1 MLEGR
6 IYKLLAGTY
15 YVDTSLGAIEAKAK
29 GSFRSESVLPRVGD
43 RVRLESS
50 GGAYRICEILPRRN
64 CLLRPM
70 VSNVDRLVIVLA
82 VQKPLPDLMLAE
94 KMIIASRKADIEP
107 VIAINKSEIDMQ
119 RAKELASEFAQ
130 ADIQTFVLSCR
141 EGLGLA
147 EFKAYMRQGVSC
159 FSGQSAVGKSSLTQ
173 QLIPGAHLVTGD
185 LSKKTDRGKHTTR
198 HCELYRIDGG
208 GYVADTP
215 GFSLLE
221 EEVIDPAALQE
232 LFDPKY
238 SLLSLKCRFSGCSHT
253 AEPDCAVKKAAES
266 GAVSKERYERYCR
279 LYAGIKDNWRK
290 RYD

>member
-43 RVRLESS
+43 RVLLESS

-173 QLIPGAHLVTGD
+173 QLIPDAHLVTGD

-208 GYVADTP
+208 SAVAD
-215 GFSLLE
+215 
-221 EEVIDPAALQE
+221 
-232 LFDPKY
+232 
-238 SLLSLKCRFSGCSHT
+238 
-253 AEPDCAVKKAAES
+253 ES
-266 GAVSKERYERYCR
+266 CQ
-279 LYAGIKDNWRK
+279 
-290 RYD
+290 

>member
-173 QLIPGAHLVTGD
+173 QLIPGAHLVTGV

-232 LFDPKY
+232 LFDPQY
-238 SLLSLKCRFSGCSHT
+238 GRLASKCRFRGCSHT

>member
-15 YVDTSLGAIEAKAK
+15 YVDTPMGAMAAKAK

-43 RVRLESS
+43 CVRLESS

-141 EGLGLA
+141 EGVGLE

-208 GYVADTP
+208 GYVVDTP

-232 LFDPKY
+232 LFDPQY
-238 SLLSLKCRFSGCSHT
+238 GLLASKCRFRGCSHT
-253 AEPDCAVKKAAES
+253 AEPDCAVKKAAEI

>member
-43 RVRLESS
+43 RVLLESS

-173 QLIPGAHLVTGD
+173 QLIPDAHLVTGD

-232 LFDPKY
+232 LFDPQY
-238 SLLSLKCRFSGCSHT
+238 GLLASKCRFSGCSHT

>member
-15 YVDTSLGAIEAKAK
+15 YVDTPLGAIEAKAK

-208 GYVADTP
+208 GYVVDTP

-232 LFDPKY
+232 LFDPQY
-238 SLLSLKCRFSGCSHT
+238 GLLASKCRFRGCSHT

-266 GAVSKERYERYCR
+266 DAVSKERYERYCR